1 MPGTRTTT
9 SVGPILGARYPI
21 DAELVSDE
29 VNLNECDRTASGIV
43 YKEPH
48 GQGKFG
54 AAIVDAD
61 GNERH
66 VVVGATAAVAH
77 ASRHVVEEPL
87 PREPA
92 KQGNVGEKP
101 LPSTPKKKKNGNPFE
116 TLYDADE
123 FPDSTPRPPEYTA
136 PRSSAR
142 LSEQRRAEVEL
153 MSKAADSWANVK
165 ARRVI
170 ERLKA
175 DLKAFND
182 LERGFHAEHF

>member
-66 VVVGATAAVAH
+66 VVVGATAAVATARSEPNQQRLLH
-77 ASRHVVEEPL
+77 AL
-87 PREPA
+87 
-92 KQGNVGEKP
+92 
-101 LPSTPKKKKNGNPFE
+101 L
-116 TLYDADE
+116 
-123 FPDSTPRPPEYTA
+123 
-136 PRSSAR
+136 
-142 LSEQRRAEVEL
+142 
-153 MSKAADSWANVK
+153 
-165 ARRVI
+165 
-170 ERLKA
+170 
-175 DLKAFND
+175 
-182 LERGFHAEHF
+182 

>member
-54 AAIVDAD
+54 AVIADAD

-66 VVVGATAAVAH
+66 VVVGATAAVNELVFLRLVLLA
-77 ASRHVVEEPL
+77 
-87 PREPA
+87 
-92 KQGNVGEKP
+92 GEVRCE
-101 LPSTPKKKKNGNPFE
+101 GVR
-116 TLYDADE
+116 A
-123 FPDSTPRPPEYTA
+123 
-136 PRSSAR
+136 RSACAGSP
-142 LSEQRRAEVEL
+142 
-153 MSKAADSWANVK
+153 
-165 ARRVI
+165 
-170 ERLKA
+170 
-175 DLKAFND
+175 
-182 LERGFHAEHF
+182 

>member
-87 PREPA
+87 SREPS

-136 PRSSAR
+136 PRSSTQ
-142 LSEQRRAEVEL
+142 SMRACRT
-153 MSKAADSWANVK
+153 KGQPF
-165 ARRVI
+165 
-170 ERLKA
+170 
-175 DLKAFND
+175 AFRNRSPSCTISVYSCTFTIVQ
-182 LERGFHAEHF
+182 LYRGRTAT

>member
-1 MPGTRTTT
+1 MPGTRTTQN
-9 SVGPILGARYPI
+9 VGPILGARYPI

-54 AAIVDAD
+54 AVIADAD

-87 PREPA
+87 PREP
-92 KQGNVGEKP
+92 G
-101 LPSTPKKKKNGNPFE
+101 SH
-116 TLYDADE
+116 
-123 FPDSTPRPPEYTA
+123 PPAHRAIRTE
-136 PRSSAR
+136 SA
-142 LSEQRRAEVEL
+142 
-153 MSKAADSWANVK
+153 
-165 ARRVI
+165 
-170 ERLKA
+170 ERL
-175 DLKAFND
+175 L
-182 LERGFHAEHF
+182 HALL